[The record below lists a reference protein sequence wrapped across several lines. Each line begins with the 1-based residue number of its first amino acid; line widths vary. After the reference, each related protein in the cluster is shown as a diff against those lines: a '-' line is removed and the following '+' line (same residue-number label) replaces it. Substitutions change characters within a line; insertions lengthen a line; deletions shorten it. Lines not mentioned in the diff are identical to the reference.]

1 MKDMRELHYC
11 LGVGVVQEKEN
22 KQIWLHQGQYIEKIV
37 KKLEQT
43 EAKTVSTSADLNVK
57 LEKNDR

>member
-1 MKDMRELHYC
+1 MHYC
-11 LGVGVVQEKEN
+11 LGIGVVQDKEN
-22 KQIWLHQGQYIEKIV
+22 KQIQLHQGQYIEKIV